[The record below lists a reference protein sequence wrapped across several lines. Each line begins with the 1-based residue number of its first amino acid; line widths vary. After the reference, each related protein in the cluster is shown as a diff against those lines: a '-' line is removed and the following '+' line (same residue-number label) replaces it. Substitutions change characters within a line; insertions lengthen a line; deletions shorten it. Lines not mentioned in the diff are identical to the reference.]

1 MGGQRSH
8 LFQHLLSLEGQNA
21 KEDKVT
27 FRYNTLVV
35 EVYPDPKLLLES
47 PQQVRLSGGDHD
59 FHIRY
64 LPLDLKKLGK
74 DHGADLPASDKS
86 DFEHRISSFGIL
98 QIYMHLVGPAGF
110 RHINVKL
117 SAFLSVGASPKG
129 SKHFTIDAC
138 QVDTLKH
145 DDISDDLTCQ
155 ESVLQL
161 FIRDEVFEPALS
173 KLWDAVH

>member
-1 MGGQRSH
+1 
-8 LFQHLLSLEGQNA
+8 LEWQNA

-35 EVYPDPKLLLES
+35 EVHPDPKLLLES
-47 PQQVRLSGGDHD
+47 PQQVRLSGGNHD
-59 FHIRY
+59 FHIRD
-64 LPLDLKKLGK
+64 LPLDLKKLSK
-74 DHGADLPASDKS
+74 DHGADLPASNQP
-86 DFEHRISSFGIL
+86 DFENRISRFGIL
-98 QIYMHLVGPAGF
+98 QIYMNFVGPASL

-117 SAFLSVGASPKG
+117 SALISVGTSPKG
-129 SKHFTIDAC
+129 SEDFPVDAC

-145 DDISDDLTCQ
+145 DDISDDLTSQ

-173 KLWDAVH
+173 KLRDAVH

>member
-1 MGGQRSH
+1 LGGQRPH
-8 LFQHLLSLEGQNA
+8 LFKHLLSLERQNA

-47 PQQVRLSGGDHD
+47 SQQVRLSGGDHD

-74 DHGADLPASDKS
+74 DHGADLPAPDQP

-98 QIYMHLVGPAGF
+98 QVDMHLIGPASL

-117 SAFLSVGASPKG
+117 SALLSVGASPKG
-129 SKHFTIDAC
+129 SEDFSVDAC
-138 QVDTLKH
+138 
-145 DDISDDLTCQ
+145 
-155 ESVLQL
+155 
-161 FIRDEVFEPALS
+161 
-173 KLWDAVH
+173 

>member
-1 MGGQRSH
+1 M
-8 LFQHLLSLEGQNA
+8 EWQNT

-27 FRYNTLVV
+27 FRNNTLVV
-35 EVYPDPKLLLES
+35 EVHPDSKLLLES

-64 LPLDLKKLGK
+64 LPLDLQKLGK
-74 DHGADLPASDKS
+74 DHGADLPASDQP

-98 QIYMHLVGPAGF
+98 QIDMHLVGPTCLW
-110 RHINVKL
+110 HINVKL
-117 SAFLSVGASPKG
+117 SALLSVGASPKG
-129 SKHFTIDAC
+129 SKNFAVDAC

-161 FIRDEVFEPALS
+161 FIRDKVFEPALS
-173 KLWDAVH
+173 KLRDAVH